1 MTRTALRQGIDRFD
15 RALVGKERVALIA
28 NHTAVDRAGKPTPV
42 VLREAG
48 VRLSCIF
55 SLEHG
60 YFPVAQ
66 DMEAVGKE
74 QRLFGVP
81 VISLY
86 GDSPASLA
94 PATTH
99 LDRFDTVIY
108 DVQDIGSRYYT
119 YLQSL
124 TLFMDTLAAEPRRLI
139 VLDRINP
146 IDGVTVE
153 GSPLDGRYASF
164 VGRFPIPHRHGLT
177 TGEAARLYYRWK
189 GYSFP
194 FEVVTIEGWQRD
206 SFADAY
212 DIPWM
217 PTSPNMPTL
226 DTAILYPGGCLVE
239 GTNLSEGRG
248 TTFPF
253 HVIGAPGI
261 DPFTLAEQVA
271 RLSLPGI
278 SAMPLEFRPMFQK
291 HAGKRC
297 GGIYLSVTDRAKVR
311 PLRAYLAI
319 LQVFRGILGDEGFF
333 RAKPYEFVSDIP
345 AIELLLGD
353 RRLIEL
359 FYDKA
364 PAKELDIYLS
374 TAEERWRIERQG
386 YLLYP

>member
-1 MTRTALRQGIDRFD
+1 MA
-15 RALVGKERVALIA
+15 
-28 NHTAVDRAGKPTPV
+28 
-42 VLREAG
+42 
-48 VRLSCIF
+48 
-55 SLEHG
+55 
-60 YFPVAQ
+60 
-66 DMEAVGKE
+66 AVGKE
-74 QRLFGVP
+74 QRRFGVP

-139 VLDRINP
+139 VLDRITP
-146 IDGVTVE
+146 RDGVTVE

>member
-1 MTRTALRQGIDRFD
+1 MTCATIRQGIDRFD

-28 NHTAVDRAGKPTPV
+28 NHTALDRTGKPTPLA
-42 VLREAG
+42 LRDAG
-48 VRLSCIF
+48 IRLSCVF

-74 QRLFGVP
+74 QKIGTLP

-94 PATTH
+94 PATAH

-153 GSPLDGRYASF
+153 GTPLDPHYASF
-164 VGRFPIPHRHGLT
+164 VGRFPLPHRHGLT
-177 TGEAARLYYRWK
+177 TGEAARFYYRWK
-189 GYSFP
+189 AYSFP
-194 FEVVTIEGWQRD
+194 FEVVTVEGWRRD

-212 DIPWM
+212 DLPWI

-261 DPFTLAEQVA
+261 DPFALAEQVV
-271 RLSLPGI
+271 RLSLPGL
-278 SAMPLEFRPMFQK
+278 SVMPIEFRPMFQK

-297 GGIYLSVTDRAKVR
+297 GGIYLSITDRAALR
-311 PLRAYLAI
+311 PLRAYIAI
-319 LQVFRGILGDEGFF
+319 LQVFRDFLGDEGFF

-353 RRLIEL
+353 RRLIQL

-364 PAKELDIYLS
+364 PAEGIDAHLS
-374 TAEERWRIERQG
+374 AAEERWRLERQE
-386 YLLYP
+386 YLLYS